1 MTDHDPSTSTFEW
14 TPPTSGIPRPSLTID
29 GLAGRL
35 STLAE
40 DRGST
45 ADVIVRR
52 TAAAADEWLSGSESP
67 NDGIIDRLHSELR
80 DIYGAHGWRGP
91 VARFRHALA
100 GVPSA
105 LPQPSPDP
113 RPGALREALAQE
125 CSYWAGTANEDAA
138 STSGS
143 APGRWNGVPLAPGV
157 RLGDKSRCAAPLLEG
172 LRGLGPGEVIL
183 VHGWSETVAR
193 GIELAQARGLAPE
206 IIVSEGGP
214 DLGGRR
220 LARRLVASGLTVRF
234 IYDAA
239 LVHAAGRADRVWLG
253 AEAFGGRTFLG
264 RIGTHSLLNRA
275 ADLDVPV
282 ALLAT
287 TDKRVPKGSSL
298 SFPTWSA
305 DEPWHLWEGAPRD
318 VVVESQSFEE
328 VPLDLVAT
336 VATELGAVGTRQLT

>member
-45 ADVIVRR
+45 ADDVVRR

-67 NDGIIDRLHSELR
+67 NDGILERLQAELR
-80 DIYGAHGWRGP
+80 DIYEAHGWRGP
-91 VARFRHALA
+91 VARFERALA
-100 GVPSA
+100 GVPAA
-105 LPQPSPDP
+105 LGTDQNAPES
-113 RPGALREALAQE
+113 LREALAKE
-125 CSYWAGTANEDAA
+125 CALWAGSA
-138 STSGS
+138 ST
-143 APGRWNGVPLAPGV
+143 GRWNGVPLAPGA
-157 RLGDKSRCAAPLLEG
+157 RLGDKSRCAAPLLDG
-172 LRGLGPGEVIL
+172 LRGLGPGETIL

-193 GIELAQARGLAPE
+193 GIEMAQARGLAPE
-206 IIVSEGGP
+206 VIVSEGGP

-220 LARRLVASGLTVRF
+220 LARRLVASGMTVRF

-239 LVHAAGRADRVWLG
+239 LVHAAGRVDRIWLG
-253 AEAFGGRTFLG
+253 AEALGERTFLG
-264 RIGTHSLLNRA
+264 RVGTHSLLNRA

-282 ALLAT
+282 AILAT
-287 TDKRVPKGSSL
+287 SDKRVPKGASL
-298 SFPTWSA
+298 EFPRWSA
-305 DEPWHLWEGAPRD
+305 EEPWHLWEGAPRD

-336 VATELGAVGTRQLT
+336 IATEHGAIGAVTASQGL

>member
-45 ADVIVRR
+45 ADAIVRR

-67 NDGIIDRLHSELR
+67 NDGILDRLQSELR
-80 DIYGAHGWRGP
+80 DIYDAHGWRGP

-100 GVPSA
+100 GVQAA
-105 LPQPSPDP
+105 LPEPSEQVGPA
-113 RPGALREALAQE
+113 ALREALAQE
-125 CSYWAGTANEDAA
+125 CAHWSGESDE
-138 STSGS
+138 SLGS
-143 APGRWNGVPLAPGV
+143 AAGSPAGRWSGVPLAPGA

-193 GIELAQARGLAPE
+193 GIEFAQARGLAPE

-239 LVHAAGRADRVWLG
+239 LVHAAGRADRIWLG
-253 AEAFGGRTFLG
+253 TEALGSRAFLG
-264 RIGTHSLLNRA
+264 RVGTHSLLTRA
-275 ADLDVPV
+275 SDLDVPV

-298 SFPTWSA
+298 AFPQWSA
-305 DEPWHLWEGAPRD
+305 EEPWHLWEGAPRD
-318 VVVESQSFEE
+318 VFVESQSFEE
-328 VPLDLVAT
+328 VPLDLVGT
-336 VATELGAVGTRQLT
+336 VATELGAVGTRQLN